1 MQKIDNLIRGVIGE
15 EWTNR
20 ILYQTYSIA
29 GHEVTIPMIVLFVI
43 CVILFI
49 LIIKNLKAA
58 FSGRGGRGGKKAVKY
73 VEAMTQAMEEK
84 KNLKLALEKLAS
96 EYTGSAKEKKV
107 FQDALYYLSHSIARD
122 YQGALT
128 KIEEFYKSD
137 EVEELHGR
145 ILGGE
150 FND

>member
-1 MQKIDNLIRGVIGE
+1 MQKIDLLLRGMIGE

-29 GHEVTIPMIVLFVI
+29 GHEVTLPMIILFVI
-43 CVILFI
+43 CVILFV

-58 FSGRGGRGGKKAVKY
+58 IFSSGGGSKRAQNYIECMSNTMK
-73 VEAMTQAMEEK
+73 EC
-84 KNLKLALEKLAS
+84 KNLKVALKKMVS
-96 EYTGSAKEKKV
+96 EYQGNKKEIKV
-107 FQDALYYLSHSIARD
+107 LQDALYYLDHSIAKD
-122 YQGALT
+122 YRGALL
-128 KIEEFYKSD
+128 KIEDFYKSD

-150 FND
+150 FKDD

>member
-1 MQKIDNLIRGVIGE
+1 
-15 EWTNR
+15 
-20 ILYQTYSIA
+20 
-29 GHEVTIPMIVLFVI
+29 MIVLFVI

-84 KNLKLALEKLAS
+84 KNLKLALEKLTS

-107 FQDALYYLSHSIARD
+107 FQDALHYLSHSIARD